1 MQKYVLLIFAMFFM
15 ARVGWGQEKTV
26 TGTVRSFSDN
36 ESLPGV
42 NVTIK
47 GTTMGTTT
55 ASDGTYTVKFT
66 QENAVLIF
74 SFIGFGTKE
83 VEVGNQT
90 VIDVSLEDD
99 IQQLGEVI
107 VVGYGEQDRRTLTSA
122 ISKVSSAEIRDVP
135 TPNASQLIQG
145 RAAGVLVSANSGEP
159 GTGALVRVRG
169 STSINASSDPL
180 YVIDG
185 IPIVSANLAR
195 STFGQATSPIADL
208 NPADIESIEIL
219 KDASATAI
227 YGARAA
233 NGVILI
239 TTKRGST
246 SRPKISINTYA
257 GSSTAWRDP
266 NDLRVD
272 GPTFEKLQN
281 EAAAN
286 NYMDTHAGSLTGFTA
301 PYANPDDAI
310 DTNWMDQIFQDGALF
325 NLDANVSG
333 GTDKL
338 KYLVSGNRYK
348 QEGLIKPTNF
358 ERTSGRANLDFM
370 VSDKIKLGTSI
381 FYSTSVRNR
390 VQNGNSING
399 ALTNAFFYP
408 SNIPIYNAD
417 GTYRRPVF
425 ENPVAVVKET
435 QYKMVTDRLIGNVF
449 ADWEIAP
456 GLIFKTS
463 WSLDNNYITEDQYSN
478 SKTTTGG
485 GVNGSG
491 SSSVTQDLNWINEN
505 ILSYQFE
512 RSEKHKFNFL
522 VGNTLQKNTN
532 TQVVATGQQ
541 YPGDGFTKIS
551 SAAVTTSRA
560 DMSQWGIASLFGRI
574 NYSFKDKY
582 LFTTNMRYDGSSRF
596 GANNRWGFFPS
607 ASAGWV
613 ISNEQFMDDV
623 TPVSELK
630 LRVSYGVVGNQSGIG
645 NYASRPLWGGQRG
658 GLVGGGGTVPIN
670 TTTLAAAYGD
680 FPGFNPIQLANPDLK
695 WETTSQ
701 FDIGF
706 DLGLFE
712 DKVRVTFDYYNKQ
725 TKDLLLNVPVPRSTG
740 YNVLVQNY
748 GEMEN
753 KGVELAIKASAIAKE
768 SLTWDIGFNISQN
781 KNLVKKIAA
790 PFPQFTRDYI
800 RVQEGFPLYSF
811 WAHEQTGVDP
821 QTGNAIWNTG
831 TDDVFDPNTDRF
843 IVGNAWP
850 DFIGGLT
857 NDLRYKNFD
866 LTAFFQFSVGNEVF
880 NYNRFFYE
888 HGGERTTGYSSQQL
902 DRWQKP
908 GDVTDVPRMARVN
921 YNSNLRPSRHIEDGS
936 YLRLKNLNIGYT
948 VPKGISNK
956 LGMSNLRLYVAGQNL
971 LTFTKYSGLDPE
983 VSTDASELIQGVDY
997 AVMPQPRIWMGGVN
1011 ITF

>member
-1 MQKYVLLIFAMFFM
+1 MFFM

-122 ISKVSSAEIRDVP
+122 ISKVSAAEIRNVP

-195 STFGQATSPIADL
+195 TTFGQATSPIADL

-239 TTKRGST
+239 TTKRGAT

-257 GSSTAWRDP
+257 GTSTAWRDP

-286 NYMDTHAGSLTGFTA
+286 NWMDTHGGSLTGFT
-301 PYANPDDAI
+301 PTYANPDDAI
-310 DTNWMDQIFQDGALF
+310 NTNWMDQIFQDGALF

-333 GTDKL
+333 GTEKV

-381 FYSTSVRNR
+381 FYSTTVRNR
-390 VQNGNSING
+390 VQNGNNING

-408 SNIPIYNAD
+408 SNIPIYEAD
-417 GTYRRPVF
+417 GITYKRPVF

-435 QYKMVTDRLIGNVF
+435 QYKMVTDRLIGNIF
-449 ADWEIAP
+449 ADWEITP

-463 WSLDNNYITEDQYSN
+463 WSLDNNYVTEDQYSN

-512 RSEKHKFNFL
+512 RSDKHKFNFL
-522 VGNTLQKNTN
+522 LGNTLQKNTN

-541 YPGDGFTKIS
+541 YPGDNFTKIS
-551 SAAVTTSRA
+551 SAAITTSRA
-560 DMSQWGIASLFGRI
+560 DMTQWGIASLFGRI
-574 NYSFKDKY
+574 NYNYADKY

-613 ISNEQFMDDV
+613 MSNEQFMDDV
-623 TPVSELK
+623 TAVSELK
-630 LRVSYGVVGNQSGIG
+630 LRVSYGVTGNQSGIP
-645 NYASRPLWGGQRG
+645 NFASRGLWGGQRG

-670 TTTLAAAYGD
+670 TTTQAAAYGD

-753 KGVELAIKASAIAKE
+753 KGVELAVKASAIAKE

-811 WAHEQTGVDP
+811 WAHEQIGVDP

-831 TDDVFDPNTDRF
+831 TDDVFDPNVDRF

-866 LTAFFQFSVGNEVF
+866 LTAFFQFSVGNEIF

-948 VPKGISNK
+948 LPKTISNK

-983 VSTDASELIQGVDY
+983 VSADAAELIQGVDY